1 MSVSIVDPIASLT
14 HKEIQVLILAA
25 RGSRNAEIAERLGI
39 CVKTVESRFT
49 TLFKKL
55 GVRSRLEAVVTLQS
69 SPLSGEVRGG
79 NARDGDWMLG
89 WSGIATG
96 NDGAESS
103 NGNDSPTSILRSAAL
118 QGLERSGARQERS
131 ASQPQ
136 ANSCSA
142 SAMGSGPIR
151 EDGLSELALANL
163 MTSLRVLILAS
174 KLPAVSGPD
183 VPHTEF
189 ARLVHDVAG
198 VAAEALDLVAPGLAK
213 SRPAEGRRFERPSL
227 AGSFHVTENT
237 E

>member
-1 MSVSIVDPIASLT
+1 VDPIASLT

-118 QGLERSGARQERS
+118 QRFNRPSKAEAS
-131 ASQPQ
+131 ASQAQ
-136 ANSCSA
+136 ANSPSA
-142 SAMGSGPIR
+142 SAIGSGPIR
-151 EDGLSELALANL
+151 EDGVSELALANL
-163 MTSLRVLILAS
+163 RTSLQVLILAS
-174 KLPAVSGPD
+174 KLPAFSGPA
-183 VPHTEF
+183 VLHIEF